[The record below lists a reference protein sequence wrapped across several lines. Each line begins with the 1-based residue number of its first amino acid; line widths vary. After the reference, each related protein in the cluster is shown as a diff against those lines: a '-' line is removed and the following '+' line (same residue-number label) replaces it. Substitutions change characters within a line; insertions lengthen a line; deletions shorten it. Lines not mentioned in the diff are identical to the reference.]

1 MVENKIQQRWMI
13 VIVSNI
19 VESQTFQ
26 RRVKIQR
33 QGKGSTLKDGAYISS
48 VFVSSQTNTTLLAPS
63 LFVDV
68 ACTVFVC
75 ELSKTLLT

>member
-26 RRVKIQR
+26 RQVKIQR
-33 QGKGSTLKDGAYISS
+33 YGNGSTLKNDAYISS
-48 VFVSSQTNTTLLAPS
+48 VFESSQTK
-63 LFVDV
+63 
-68 ACTVFVC
+68 TV
-75 ELSKTLLT
+75 LT